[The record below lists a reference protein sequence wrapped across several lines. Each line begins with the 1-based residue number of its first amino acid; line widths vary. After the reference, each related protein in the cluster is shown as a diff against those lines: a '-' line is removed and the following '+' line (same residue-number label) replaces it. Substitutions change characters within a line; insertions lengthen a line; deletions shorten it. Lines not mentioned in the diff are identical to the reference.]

1 MDLSKLTN
9 INSRT
14 LKDRYIEEITKT
26 PLLTSEEEVELTG
39 KIRAAEEARQQLAS
53 GDFNERERERIEQA
67 IEEGTVA
74 QEKILLANTRLVLS
88 VAKRYTG
95 RGIPLLDLVQEG
107 IIGLMRATKKFE
119 PERGNRFSTYATWW
133 IRQAITRSIDNNAR
147 IIRLPV
153 HKNIEINKVA
163 YTRNELMQEFGREP
177 TEEEIAEVLEMSP
190 QQVLETM
197 RISQTPI
204 SLELPQDDDENRTL
218 ADLIP
223 DDEAYSP
230 EETTTETIM
239 QEQIKDVLDELPM
252 REARVIMLRYGFQ
265 DGRTYTLQ
273 EVGDAMGITRERV
286 RQIESQAMNRLRATA
301 RNIR

>member
-26 PLLTSEEEVELTG
+26 PLLTSEEEIELTG
-39 KIRAAEEARQQLAS
+39 KIRAAEEARQQLA
-53 GDFNERERERIEQA
+53 GADFTDKEREKIQQA
-67 IEEGTVA
+67 IEEGTLA
-74 QEKILLANTRLVLS
+74 QERILLANTRLVLS

-177 TEEEIAEVLEMSP
+177 TEEEIAEVLEMTP

-223 DDEAYSP
+223 DEEASSP
-230 EETTTETIM
+230 EERTTEMIM
-239 QEQIKDVLDELPM
+239 QEQIKDLLDELPM

-301 RNIR
+301 RKIR

>member
-26 PLLTSEEEVELTG
+26 PLLTSEEEVELTA
-39 KIRAAEEARQQLAS
+39 KIRAAEDARRKLAS
-53 GDFNERERERIEQA
+53 GEFEDKEREQIQQV
-67 IEEGTVA
+67 IEEGTMA

-153 HKNIEINKVA
+153 HKNIEINKVS

-177 TEEEIAEVLEMSP
+177 TEEEIAEVLEMTP

-223 DDEAYSP
+223 DDEASTP
-230 EETTTETIM
+230 EESTTEIIM

-252 REARVIMLRYGFQ
+252 REARVLMLRYGFQ

-286 RQIESQAMNRLRATA
+286 RQIEAQAMNRLRATA
-301 RNIR
+301 HKIR

>member
-1 MDLSKLTN
+1 MDLDKLTN

-26 PLLTSEEEVELTG
+26 PLLTSEEEVELTR

-53 GDFNERERERIEQA
+53 GDFSEKERGHIEQI
-67 IEEGTVA
+67 IEEGTMA

-177 TEEEIAEVLEMSP
+177 TEEEIAEVLELTP

-223 DDEAYSP
+223 DDEASSP

-301 RNIR
+301 RNIK

>member
-1 MDLSKLTN
+1 MDLSTLTS

-26 PLLTSEEEVELTG
+26 PLLTPEQEIELTG
-39 KIRAAEEARQQLAS
+39 KIRAAEKARQQLAS
-53 GDFNERERERIEQA
+53 GEFDKSERGKIQQV
-67 IEEGTVA
+67 IEEGTAA

-177 TEEEIAEVLEMSP
+177 TEDEIAEVLEMTP

-223 DDEAYSP
+223 DDEASSP
-230 EETTTETIM
+230 EESTTEVII
-239 QEQIKDVLDELPM
+239 QEQIKDLLDELPM

>member
-1 MDLSKLTN
+1 MDLSKLTS

-14 LKDRYIEEITKT
+14 LKDHYIEEITKT

-53 GDFNERERERIEQA
+53 GDFTEKERERIEQV
-67 IEEGTVA
+67 IEEGTMA

-223 DDEAYSP
+223 DDEASSP

>member
-9 INSRT
+9 INSRM

-26 PLLTSEEEVELTG
+26 PLLTSDEEVELTG
-39 KIRAAEEARQQLAS
+39 KIRAAEEARQTLAS
-53 GDFNERERERIEQA
+53 SDFDEKDRIHIEQA
-67 IEEGTVA
+67 IEEGTMA

-177 TEEEIAEVLEMSP
+177 TEEEIAEVLEMTP

-223 DDEAYSP
+223 DDEASSP
-230 EETTTETIM
+230 EEATTEMII

-286 RQIESQAMNRLRATA
+286 RQIESQAMNRLRANA
-301 RNIR
+301 RDIT

>member
-53 GDFNERERERIEQA
+53 GDYDENGRDRIEQV
-67 IEEGTVA
+67 IEEGTLA

-223 DDEAYSP
+223 DDEASSP
-230 EETTTETIM
+230 EESTTEMIM

-286 RQIESQAMNRLRATA
+286 RQIESQAMSRLRATA
-301 RNIR
+301 RNIK

>member
-1 MDLSKLTN
+1 MDLSTLTN

-39 KIRAAEEARQQLAS
+39 KIRAAEKARQQLAE
-53 GDFNERERERIEQA
+53 GDFETKDRDRIQQV
-67 IEEGTVA
+67 IEEGTMA
-74 QEKILLANTRLVLS
+74 QERILLANTRLVLS

-107 IIGLMRATKKFE
+107 LIGLMRATKKFE

-163 YTRNELMQEFGREP
+163 YTRNQLMQEFGREP
-177 TEEEIAEVLEMSP
+177 TEDEIAEVLDLSP
-190 QQVLETM
+190 EQVLETM
-197 RISQTPI
+197 RIGQTPI

-223 DDEAYSP
+223 DHEAASP
-230 EETTTETIM
+230 EQTTTESIM
-239 QEQIKDVLDELPM
+239 KEQIKDVLDELPM
-252 REARVIMLRYGFQ
+252 REARVLMLRYGFQ
-265 DGRTYTLQ
+265 GGKTYTLQ
-273 EVGDAMGITRERV
+273 EVGDVMGITRERV

-301 RNIR
+301 QKIR

>member
-1 MDLSKLTN
+1 MDLSTLTS

-26 PLLTSEEEVELTG
+26 PLLTPEQEIELTG
-39 KIRAAEEARQQLAS
+39 KIRAAEKARQQLAS
-53 GDFNERERERIEQA
+53 GEFDKSERGKIQQV
-67 IEEGTVA
+67 IEEGTAA

-177 TEEEIAEVLEMSP
+177 TEDEIAEVLEMTP

-223 DDEAYSP
+223 DDEASSP
-230 EETTTETIM
+230 EESTTEVII
-239 QEQIKDVLDELPM
+239 QEQIKDLLDELPM

-301 RNIR
+301 RHIG

>member
-1 MDLSKLTN
+1 MDLSTLTN

-26 PLLTSEEEVELTG
+26 PLLTPEEEIDLTG
-39 KIRAAEEARQQLAS
+39 KIRAAESARQQLAS
-53 GDFNERERERIEQA
+53 GDFENQELDSIQRV
-67 IEEGTVA
+67 IEEGTMA

-163 YTRNELMQEFGREP
+163 YARNELMQEFGREP
-177 TEEEIAEVLEMSP
+177 TEDEIAEVLEMTP

-230 EETTTETIM
+230 EESTTERIM
-239 QEQIKDVLDELPM
+239 KEQIKDVLDELPL
-252 REARVIMLRYGFQ
+252 REARVLMLRYGFQ

-301 RNIR
+301 QNIR

>member
-1 MDLSKLTN
+1 MDLSKLMN

-26 PLLTSEEEVELTG
+26 PLLTPEEEIDLTG

-53 GDFNERERERIEQA
+53 GEFDDQDRERIDQL
-67 IEEGTVA
+67 INEGTMA
-74 QEKILLANTRLVLS
+74 HEKILLANTRLVLS
-88 VAKRYTG
+88 IARRYTG
-95 RGIPLLDLVQEG
+95 RGIPLIDLVQEG

-163 YTRNELMQEFGREP
+163 YARNELMQEFGREP
-177 TEEEIAEVLEMSP
+177 TEEEIAEVLEMTP
-190 QQVLETM
+190 LQVLETM

-204 SLELPQDDDENRTL
+204 SLELPQDNDENRTL

-223 DDEAYSP
+223 DDEASSP
-230 EETTTETIM
+230 EETTTESMM

-252 REARVIMLRYGFQ
+252 REARVLMLRYGFQ
-265 DGRTYTLQ
+265 DGRSYTLQ

-286 RQIESQAMNRLRATA
+286 RQIESQAMNRLRTTVDK
-301 RNIR
+301 IR

>member
-1 MDLSKLTN
+1 MDLSNLTN
-9 INSRT
+9 ITSRN

-26 PLLTSEEEVELTG
+26 PLLTPEEEVELTG
-39 KIRAAEEARQQLAS
+39 QIRAAERARQQLAE
-53 GDFNERERERIEQA
+53 GDFDQKERHQIEQA
-67 IEEGTVA
+67 IEAGTIA

-153 HKNIEINKVA
+153 HKNIEINKVS

-177 TEEEIAEVLEMSP
+177 TEEEIAEVLEMTP

-204 SLELPQDDDENRTL
+204 SLELPQDDDENRIL

-223 DDEAYSP
+223 DEEASSP
-230 EETTTETIM
+230 EESTTEMLM

-286 RQIESQAMNRLRATA
+286 RQIESQAMNRLRTTVQ
-301 RNIR
+301 NIR